1 MYNLVGSN
9 RVGFLGCCF
18 SVQVRD
24 YYDCVHV
31 LLLVV
36 PVVFQ
41 ICCHRLL
48 SC

>member
-1 MYNLVGSN
+1 MYNLVGGN
-9 RVGFLGCCF
+9 RVGFLGFF
-18 SVQVRD
+18 SPVQVCD